1 MEDTHALTIVT
12 SAPLGVAGEI
22 ADQAHGGHAFTD
34 YQQRKAANTLLL
46 AQEGIR
52 PLQALSR
59 QRSHCCRRLPLPCAT
74 TPTCSRSSRLG
85 LAQPR
90 HATPLCRG
98 RQDRQ

>member
-12 SAPLGVAGEI
+12 SASLGVAGEI

-34 YQQRKAANTLLL
+34 YQQRKAANTLLRQQDDL
-46 AQEGIR
+46 ALFKRYLASVPIAAGDFHCRAQ
-52 PLQALSR
+52 PLQLVRA
-59 QRSHCCRRLPLPCAT
+59 PAGW
-74 TPTCSRSSRLG
+74 G

-90 HATPLCRG
+90 HATPLCLG